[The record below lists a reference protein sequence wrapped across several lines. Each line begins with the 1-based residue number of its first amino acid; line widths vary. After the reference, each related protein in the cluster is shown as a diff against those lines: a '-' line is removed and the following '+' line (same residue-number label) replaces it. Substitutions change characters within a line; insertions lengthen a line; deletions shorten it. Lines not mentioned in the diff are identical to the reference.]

1 MEATL
6 ARNEIVGSV
15 VVRFVTVRTFEGA
28 NADARNHHACA
39 LAGDDI
45 AVLYRKSLKTSLAL
59 DQPDEGHCSFSLA
72 EIVQPWVWLY
82 LATAPG
88 QHCWTAEIIGESQF
102 RDLLFRRGEPQS

>member
-6 ARNEIVGSV
+6 AGDEIVGGV
-15 VVRFVTVRTFEGA
+15 VVRVVTVRTLEGA
-28 NADARNHHACA
+28 DAGARSHRVCA
-39 LAGDDI
+39 LPGDNIAG
-45 AVLYRKSLKTSLAL
+45 LYRKSLKTSLAL

-72 EIVQPWVWLY
+72 QIVQPWVWLY

-102 RDLLFRRGEPQS
+102 RDLLFRRGEPQF